1 MGGEVIKDAKL
12 PRKMVWV
19 EQRERDRSEVST
31 SVTEEDLGDD
41 RGTQTAEWPMTQ
53 GSYTIE
59 G

>member
-1 MGGEVIKDAKL
+1 MEDAKL

-53 GSYTIE
+53 GSYTVE